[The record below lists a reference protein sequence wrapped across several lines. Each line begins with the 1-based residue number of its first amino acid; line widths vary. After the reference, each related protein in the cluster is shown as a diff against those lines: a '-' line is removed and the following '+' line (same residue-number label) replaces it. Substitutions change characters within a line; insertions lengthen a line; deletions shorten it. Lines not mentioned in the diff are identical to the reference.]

1 MLLNKY
7 KTQKYKRLF
16 NKYKTMFNKYTT
28 QKYKTLF
35 NKRKTLL
42 KGELQCKTTQKGV
55 REGANTSLSSLIVFF

>member
-7 KTQKYKRLF
+7 KIQKYKKLF

-35 NKRKTLL
+35 IKRKTLL
-42 KGELQCKTTQKGV
+42 KGELQCKTTQMVVK
-55 REGANTSLSSLIVFF
+55 EG